1 MGVRSSVPTRKDRQD
16 SPGFRMEAI
25 KKKVQA
31 MKVEKDNLCDRCD
44 EVEQKMKEAMIRK
57 DKAEEEF
64 TELSLKA
71 RTLEID
77 LDKYA
82 EKLEKQVMAQESK
95 EAQVLAAEA
104 EFNRLNRRV
113 QELEEDLEIT
123 EQKYVLA
130 IQKYDKAAT
139 AADDS
144 DRMAK
149 LDIDGERADVSEFK
163 IIELEE
169 ELKVVANNLKSLEV
183 SEDKAN
189 QRESFYKSEI
199 KRLTTKL
206 KQSETRSEFAERSV
220 VKLQKEVDRLED
232 ELVNEQDKFKAITE
246 ELDATFAEMSGY

>member
-1 MGVRSSVPTRKDRQD
+1 MG
-16 SPGFRMEAI
+16 EAI

-31 MKVEKDNLCDRCD
+31 MKVEKDNLCDKCD
-44 EVEQKMKEAMIRK
+44 EVEQKMKEALIRR

-64 TELSLKA
+64 TELNQKNK
-71 RTLEID
+71 TLEID
-77 LDKYA
+77 LDKFA
-82 EKLEKQVMAQESK
+82 EKLEKQIFSQEAK

-149 LDIDGERADVSEFK
+149 VLQNRASEDEAKLSGLADELKKAQHRAEVSEFK

-189 QRESFYKSEI
+189 QREAFYKDEI
-199 KRLTTKL
+199 KRLTGKL
-206 KQSETRSEFAERSV
+206 KQSETRSEFAEKS
-220 VKLQKEVDRLED
+220 
-232 ELVNEQDKFKAITE
+232 
-246 ELDATFAEMSGY
+246 